1 MPGPSRR
8 ASANM
13 ASDEAADRNVSGFAD
28 YERYDA
34 LGLAELV
41 RRRQVSPGD
50 LLQAAIQRVEARNPA
65 VNAVT
70 IPLYDY
76 GRVAIGAGLPDGP
89 FSRRG
94 SRPCR

>member
-1 MPGPSRR
+1 M
-8 ASANM
+8 
-13 ASDEAADRNVSGFAD
+13 SGFAD